1 MSGPNTTPSGR
12 LVAEAQGVLTVMDE
26 NGRTLEV
33 RRPTALDRL
42 RLLRAVGPAGAQ
54 NDRYLGMAML
64 AACVMSVEG
73 VPLPFPGNEAGVE
86 ASVQRLGDAGLA
98 AAAQALA
105 PDEEAS
111 PAGN

>member
-1 MSGPNTTPSGR
+1 MNGPAQR
-12 LVAEAQGVLTVMDE
+12 LVAEAQAVTTVTDEDRRVLE
-26 NGRTLEV
+26 L

-42 RLLRAVGPAGAQ
+42 RLLRAVGPVGAQ

-64 AACVMSVEG
+64 AACVTSIDG

-86 ASVQRLGDAGLA
+86 ASVARLGDAGLA
-98 AAAQALA
+98 AAARALA
-105 PDEEAS
+105 PEEDAS

>member
-1 MSGPNTTPSGR
+1 MSGGPAQR
-12 LVAEAQGVLTVMDE
+12 LVAEAQGVLSVTDE
-26 NGRTLEV
+26 DGRTLAV

-42 RLLRAVGPAGAQ
+42 RLLRAVGPVGAQ

-64 AACVMSVEG
+64 AACVLSVDG

-86 ASVQRLGDAGLA
+86 ANVQRLGDSGLA
-98 AAAQALA
+98 AAARALA
-105 PDEEAS
+105 PEDEAS

>member
-1 MSGPNTTPSGR
+1 MSGLAGQ
-12 LVAEAQGVLTVMDE
+12 LVAAAQSTFTVTDE
-26 NGRTLEV
+26 DGRALEV

-42 RLLRAVGPAGAQ
+42 RLLRAVGPVGAQ

-64 AACVMSVEG
+64 AACVTSVDG

-98 AAAQALA
+98 AAARALA
-105 PDEEAS
+105 PEDEVS

>member
-1 MSGPNTTPSGR
+1 MSGPAQR
-12 LVAEAQGVLTVMDE
+12 LVAEAQNVLTVTDE
-26 NGRTLEV
+26 EERVLEL

-42 RLLRAVGPAGAQ
+42 RLLRAVGPVGAQ

-64 AACVMSVEG
+64 AACVMSVDG

-86 ASVQRLGDAGLA
+86 ANVQRLGDAGLA

-105 PDEEAS
+105 PGEESS
-111 PAGN
+111 PVGN

>member
-1 MSGPNTTPSGR
+1 MSGPSQR
-12 LVAEAQGVLTVMDE
+12 LVAEAQSVRSVTDE
-26 NGRTLEV
+26 EGRALEV

-42 RLLRAVGPAGAQ
+42 RLLRAVGPVGAQ

-64 AACVMSVEG
+64 AACVMSVDG

-98 AAAQALA
+98 AAARMLA
-105 PDEEAS
+105 PDEETS